1 MQAGHRRCGIIM
13 ANMNVIAHGIDLVET
28 ARIAEMLDEHGGRF
42 VERCFTPSERAYADD
57 GSRRRAE
64 RYAARFAAK
73 EAVLKAI
80 GTGWRDGISWQDV
93 EVKRSPMGEPSLVLS
108 GKCAE
113 VATSL
118 GIVDWR
124 VSLSHTDLY
133 AVASVIALGADGMR
147 SHGGA
152 R

>member
-1 MQAGHRRCGIIM
+1 
-13 ANMNVIAHGIDLVET
+13 MNVIAHGIDLVET

-42 VERCFTPSERAYADD
+42 VERCFTTGERTYADH

-64 RYAARFAAK
+64 RYAVRFAAK

-93 EVKRSPMGEPSLVLS
+93 EVLRSPMGVPSVALT

-113 VATSL
+113 VAASL
-118 GIVDWR
+118 GITDWR
-124 VSLSHTDLY
+124 LSLSHTDLY
-133 AVASVIALGADGMR
+133 AIASVIALGA
-147 SHGGA
+147 SHAGGHA
-152 R
+152 